1 MDMYYSEKARMKINE
16 SLVVGVGGGLY
27 FDGFLRAK
35 GVGFLL
41 ELWFGLRVQLLKL
54 VDHFG
59 VLFVLKVREVK
70 EMGYFVD
77 EVRIVRQIP
86 EVWVFEAVERLESVF
101 AVVSQYL
108 RNDVD
113 ELILW
118 LILL

>member
-1 MDMYYSEKARMKINE
+1 M
-16 SLVVGVGGGLY
+16 
-27 FDGFLRAK
+27 
-35 GVGFLL
+35 GFLL
-41 ELWFGLRVQLLKL
+41 ELWLGLRVQLLKL

-59 VLFVLKVREVK
+59 VLFVFKVREVK
-70 EMGYFVD
+70 EMRYFID

-86 EVWVFEAVERLESVF
+86 EVWMFETVERLESVF
-101 AVVSQYL
+101 AIVSQYF

>member
-1 MDMYYSEKARMKINE
+1 
-16 SLVVGVGGGLY
+16 
-27 FDGFLRAK
+27 
-35 GVGFLL
+35 
-41 ELWFGLRVQLLKL
+41 
-54 VDHFG
+54 
-59 VLFVLKVREVK
+59 
-70 EMGYFVD
+70 MGYFVD

-86 EVWVFEAVERLESVF
+86 EVWVFEAVERFESVF